1 MAEVI
6 PFRGLVYRPTAAL
19 GQESRDA
26 SSLLAPPYDVIGEA
40 ERRSLAGQSAFN
52 SVHLILPQPPVGA
65 DGDARYAVAG
75 ATLLAWQRGQV
86 AMSSQPFI
94 ATIRSSRRRVNQ
106 RPPRWFGAASS
117 PESACIAL
125 RRG

>member
-65 DGDARYAVAG
+65 DSDARYAVAG

-86 AMSSQPFI
+86 VTRDEQPAFY
-94 ATIRSSRRRVNQ
+94 RYHQVFS
-106 RPPRWFGAASS
+106 PPGEPTAA
-117 PESACIAL
+117 
-125 RRG
+125 